1 MEALTCPILPCD
13 IIFLHHS
20 FSKSHYTL
28 VDNRLRFSW
37 MSDVKLWSYT
47 LRWIYEWST
56 IVFPVGISDGMIGIS
71 ELENPNGAQK
81 FQKLYLSL
89 PFTSVYV
96 SEMRLK
102 LWINSEQVLSMGVE
116 IKNIQQ
122 IHYHHSQVWL
132 FSEKSASNI
141 CHCNSG

>member
-1 MEALTCPILPCD
+1 M
-13 IIFLHHS
+13 
-20 FSKSHYTL
+20 
-28 VDNRLRFSW
+28 
-37 MSDVKLWSYT
+37 
-47 LRWIYEWST
+47 YEWST

-122 IHYHHSQVWL
+122 IHYHHSLVWL
-132 FSEKSASNI
+132 FSEKSASNV

>member
-1 MEALTCPILPCD
+1 MKHNCV
-13 IIFLHHS
+13 S
-20 FSKSHYTL
+20 G
-28 VDNRLRFSW
+28 
-37 MSDVKLWSYT
+37 
-47 LRWIYEWST
+47 
-56 IVFPVGISDGMIGIS
+56 GISDGMIGIS

-81 FQKLYLSL
+81 IKNVYSSLS
-89 PFTSVYV
+89 FTSVYV

-132 FSEKSASNI
+132 FSEKSASNV

>member
-1 MEALTCPILPCD
+1 M
-13 IIFLHHS
+13 
-20 FSKSHYTL
+20 
-28 VDNRLRFSW
+28 
-37 MSDVKLWSYT
+37 
-47 LRWIYEWST
+47 YEWST
-56 IVFPVGISDGMIGIS
+56 IVFPVGIRDGMIGIS
-71 ELENPNGAQK
+71 ELENPNGA
-81 FQKLYLSL
+81 QKLYLSL

-102 LWINSEQVLSMGVE
+102 LWINSEQVLSMGLE

-132 FSEKSASNI
+132 FSEKSTSNV